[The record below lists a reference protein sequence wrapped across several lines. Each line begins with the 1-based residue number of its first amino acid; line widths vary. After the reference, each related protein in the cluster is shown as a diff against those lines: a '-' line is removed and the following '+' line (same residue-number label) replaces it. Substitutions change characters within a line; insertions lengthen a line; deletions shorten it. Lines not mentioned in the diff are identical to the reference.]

1 MGSEDEPDFTG
12 QQENLNN
19 KVIKRK
25 NATDYTEEII

>member
-12 QQENLNN
+12 LQENLNH